1 MRKIDRRIVIVISV
15 IFILGL
21 AYGLMQF
28 LIAQKEAPPVR
39 RSVEARR
46 YVKVE
51 PVVYNK
57 IPSTVSASG
66 RLASVAEIDIVAEA
80 SGKIEAGKGSLKKGA
95 SFSKGDVL
103 FVVYPDEAILS
114 LKARKSQ
121 YQNTLASILPD
132 LVIDFPD
139 NEDQFSNFFASISV
153 DKPLPPL
160 PEIKNSKLKIFL
172 ASRNVISEFYN
183 IKSDELQLKRRT
195 IRAPFNGTYKEVYM
209 ELGAY
214 TNIGGRIAR
223 AIRTDK
229 MELEVPLESV
239 DAKWVNIG
247 DPVSVTSENGSN
259 TWAGRVIRKS
269 KFIDENTQSQEIF
282 IQIINNNLQP
292 LMAGEYLVAT
302 FPVRPIENVMEI
314 PRNSVFNSN
323 EVFLVKEGRLV
334 KNEINVIK
342 ENERTLIFKGLS
354 EGDTVVVQQLINVSE
369 GTLVQLDNG
378 SSGQAQMQPGGG
390 GQGKGPGS
398 QGMGPENPG
407 EGNPGEGNQERP
419 KEGEKDA
426 NRKPTTGS

>member
-21 AYGLMQF
+21 AYGLMRF

-39 RSVEARR
+39 RSIEARR
-46 YVKVE
+46 FVKVE
-51 PVVYNK
+51 PVKYSS
-57 IPSTVSASG
+57 IPSTVSAPG

-80 SGKIEAGKGSLKKGA
+80 SGKIEAGTISLKKGA

-103 FVVYPDEAILS
+103 FIVYPDEALLS

-139 NEDQFSNFFASISV
+139 NEAQFSEFFDAIAV
-153 DKPLPPL
+153 EHALPPL
-160 PEIKNSKLKIFL
+160 PELNDNKLKIFL
-172 ASRNVISEFYN
+172 ASRNVISEYYS
-183 IKSDELQLKRRT
+183 IQRDELQLERRT
-195 IRAPFNGTYKEVYM
+195 IRAPFNGTFKEVYM

-214 TNIGGRIAR
+214 TNTGGRVAR

-229 MELEVPLESV
+229 LELEIPMERV
-239 DAKWVNIG
+239 DAAWVSIG
-247 DPVSVTSENGSN
+247 DPVRVTSENETNS
-259 TWAGRVIRKS
+259 WSGRVIRKS
-269 KFIDENTQSQEIF
+269 KFIDENTQTQEIY
-282 IQIINNNLQP
+282 IQISYDSKQP

-323 EVFLVKEGRLV
+323 EVFQVREGRLV
-334 KNEINVIK
+334 KNQINVIK
-342 ENERTLIFKGLS
+342 ENERTLIFNGLS

-369 GTLVQLDNG
+369 GTLVQMDQG
-378 SSGQAQMQPGGG
+378 TAGGRPGGP
-390 GQGKGPGS
+390 QGPGQS
-398 QGMGPENPG
+398 QRPGNSADKKEKKRNPA
-407 EGNPGEGNQERP
+407 EG
-419 KEGEKDA
+419 
-426 NRKPTTGS
+426 S